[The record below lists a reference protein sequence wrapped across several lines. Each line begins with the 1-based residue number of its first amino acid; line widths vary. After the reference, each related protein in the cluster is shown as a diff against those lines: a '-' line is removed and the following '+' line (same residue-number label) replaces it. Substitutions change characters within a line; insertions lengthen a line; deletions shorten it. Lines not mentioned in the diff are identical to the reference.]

1 MVFKNINFGDV
12 GTNQE
17 LARTCSEHPEC
28 KDCPLLNEN
37 RKIGNIM
44 VRCENAFAKRGNSNG

>member
-12 GTNQE
+12 VTNQE

-28 KDCPLLNEN
+28 VGCPLANED
-37 RKIGNIM
+37 KQIGNSV
-44 VRCENAFAKRGNSNG
+44 VRCENAFAKRGNSNE